1 MDGKRVYQGMKLDGD
16 LGCRLETHETC
27 VGPLQDKIW
36 DIQATGERQPNTLVR
51 SQLGWTK
58 VTAWAALTTL
68 LLFATLNWRGC
79 WLFRNEPQNLA
90 VFFYPFAWLVL
101 FFAVRTRW
109 RLVLLLVTIPALVVY
124 ANGRW
129 GLVEMNSGAESAAF
143 QALHQMQSSIS
154 ASRAEHQQKDYPDTL
169 PSINLSPYAQKYYR
183 FEYIPRRS
191 PNGEVVGYI
200 IQATPARRDC
210 EFHRSFTITDEG
222 RVFWTLEP
230 RAATLSDM
238 YYSE

>member
-1 MDGKRVYQGMKLDGD
+1 MNIVQVQCKLRLSGMAAS
-16 LGCRLETHETC
+16 
-27 VGPLQDKIW
+27 VG
-36 DIQATGERQPNTLVR
+36 RQPNTLVR
-51 SQLGWTK
+51 SQTGWTK
-58 VTAWAALTTL
+58 VTAWAALATTL
-68 LLFATLNWRGC
+68 LFAILNWHGC

-143 QALHQMQSSIS
+143 QALHQMQSSLS
-154 ASRAEHQQKDYPDTL
+154 ASRAGHQQQVYPDTL
-169 PSINLSPYAQKYYR
+169 PTINLSPYAQQYYR

-191 PNGEVVGYI
+191 ANGEVVGYI

-230 RAATLSDM
+230 RAATLSDT
-238 YYSE
+238 YYNE

>member
-1 MDGKRVYQGMKLDGD
+1 M
-16 LGCRLETHETC
+16 ETP
-27 VGPLQDKIW
+27 GR
-36 DIQATGERQPNTLVR
+36 RQSNILVR
-51 SQLGWTK
+51 SKLSWTK
-58 VTAWAALTTL
+58 VIAWAALFAS
-68 LLFATLNWRGC
+68 LLFAILNWHGC
-79 WLFRNEPQNLA
+79 WLFRNKPQDIV
-90 VFFYPFAWLVL
+90 VFVYPFAWLVL

-154 ASRAEHQQKDYPDTL
+154 ASRAEHQQQAYPDTL
-169 PSINLSPYAQKYYR
+169 PSMNLSPYAQKYYR
-183 FEYIPRRS
+183 FEYVPRRS
-191 PNGEVVGYI
+191 ASGKIVGYI

-210 EFHRSFTITDEG
+210 EFHRSFTITEEG

-230 RAATLSDM
+230 RAATLSDTH
-238 YYSE
+238 YNE

>member
-1 MDGKRVYQGMKLDGD
+1 M
-16 LGCRLETHETC
+16 E
-27 VGPLQDKIW
+27 
-36 DIQATGERQPNTLVR
+36 ATGERQPNTLVR
-51 SQLGWTK
+51 SQMGWTK
-58 VTAWAALTTL
+58 VTAWAALTTS
-68 LLFATLNWRGC
+68 LLFAILNWHGC

-101 FFAVRTRW
+101 IFAVRTRW

-154 ASRAEHQQKDYPDTL
+154 ASRAEHQQQDYPDTL
-169 PSINLSPYAQKYYR
+169 PSMKLSPYAQKYYR
-183 FEYIPRRS
+183 FEYIQRRS
-191 PNGEVVGYI
+191 VSGQIVGYI

-238 YYSE
+238 YYNE

>member
-1 MDGKRVYQGMKLDGD
+1 M
-16 LGCRLETHETC
+16 E
-27 VGPLQDKIW
+27 
-36 DIQATGERQPNTLVR
+36 ATGERQPNTLVR
-51 SQLGWTK
+51 SQMGWTK
-58 VTAWAALTTL
+58 VTAWAALTTS
-68 LLFATLNWRGC
+68 LLFAILNWYGC
-79 WLFRNEPQNLA
+79 WLYRNEPQNLA

-101 FFAVRTRW
+101 IFAVRTRW

-154 ASRAEHQQKDYPDTL
+154 ASRAEHQQQNYPDTL
-169 PSINLSPYAQKYYR
+169 PLMNLSLYAQKYYR

-191 PNGEVVGYI
+191 ASGEIVGYI

-238 YYSE
+238 HYNE

>member
-1 MDGKRVYQGMKLDGD
+1 MRRFLFPNV
-16 LGCRLETHETC
+16 

-36 DIQATGERQPNTLVR
+36 DMKVTGERQPNTLVR

-58 VTAWAALTTL
+58 VTAFAALSTAA
-68 LLFATLNWRGC
+68 LFAVLNWHGC
-79 WLFRNEPQNLA
+79 WLFRYEERNLA
-90 VFFYPFAWLVL
+90 VFFYPFAWLAL

-109 RLVLLLVTIPALVVY
+109 RLVLLLVTMPALFVY

-129 GLVEMNSGAESAAF
+129 GLSEQNSGAESAAF
-143 QALHQMQSSIS
+143 QALHQMQSGIN

-169 PSINLSPYAQKYYR
+169 PSMDLSPHAQKYYR
-183 FEYIPRRS
+183 FEYIPKRS
-191 PNGEVVGYI
+191 ESGEIVGYI

-230 RAATLSDM
+230 RAATFSDT
-238 YYSE
+238 YYKE

>member
-1 MDGKRVYQGMKLDGD
+1 M
-16 LGCRLETHETC
+16 E
-27 VGPLQDKIW
+27 
-36 DIQATGERQPNTLVR
+36 ATGERQSNILVR
-51 SQLGWTK
+51 SEMGWTK
-58 VTAWAALTTL
+58 VAAWAALGTS
-68 LLFATLNWRGC
+68 LLFAVLNWHVC
-79 WLFRNEPQNLA
+79 WLFRNEPQNLV
-90 VFFYPFAWLVL
+90 VFFYPLAWLVL

-109 RLVLLLVTIPALVVY
+109 RLVFLLVTIPALLLV

-129 GLVEMNSGAESAAF
+129 GISEMNSGAESAAF
-143 QALHQMQSSIS
+143 QALHQMQSSLS
-154 ASRAEHQQKDYPDTL
+154 ASRAEHHQQEYPDAL
-169 PSINLSPYAQKYYR
+169 PSMNLSPYAQKYYR

-191 PNGEVVGYI
+191 ENGEIVGYI

-238 YYSE
+238 HYNE

>member
-1 MDGKRVYQGMKLDGD
+1 MEAAGKRQS
-16 LGCRLETHETC
+16 
-27 VGPLQDKIW
+27 
-36 DIQATGERQPNTLVR
+36 NTLVR
-51 SQLGWTK
+51 SKMSWAK
-58 VTAWAALTTL
+58 VTVWAALTTSL
-68 LLFATLNWRGC
+68 VFAILNWHGC

-101 FFAVRTRW
+101 IFAVRTRW

-124 ANGRW
+124 ADGRW
-129 GLVEMNSGAESAAF
+129 GLVEMNSGTESAAF

-154 ASRAEHQQKDYPDTL
+154 ASRGEHQQQEYPDTL
-169 PSINLSPYAQKYYR
+169 PSMNLSPYAQKYYR

-191 PNGEVVGYI
+191 ASGEIVGYI

-210 EFHRSFTITDEG
+210 GFHRSFTIKDDG
-222 RVFWTLEP
+222 PRVFWTLEP

-238 YYSE
+238 WTE

>member
-1 MDGKRVYQGMKLDGD
+1 MA
-16 LGCRLETHETC
+16 
-27 VGPLQDKIW
+27 
-36 DIQATGERQPNTLVR
+36 ATVERPPNTLVR
-51 SQLGWTK
+51 SQMGWMK
-58 VTAWAALTTL
+58 VAAWAALTTS
-68 LLFATLNWRGC
+68 LLFAILNWHGC

-90 VFFYPFAWLVL
+90 VFFYPFVWLVL
-101 FFAVRTRW
+101 FFAARTRW
-109 RLVLLLVTIPALVVY
+109 RLVLLLITIPALVVY

-154 ASRAEHQQKDYPDTL
+154 ASGAEHQQQDYPHTL
-169 PSINLSPYAQKYYR
+169 PSMNLSPYAQKYYR

-191 PNGEVVGYI
+191 ASGEIVGYI

-222 RVFWTLEP
+222 PRVFWTLEP

-238 YYSE
+238 YYEE

>member
-1 MDGKRVYQGMKLDGD
+1 MR
-16 LGCRLETHETC
+16 
-27 VGPLQDKIW
+27 DKIW
-36 DIQATGERQPNTLVR
+36 DMETTGERQPNALVR
-51 SQLGWTK
+51 SQMGWTK
-58 VTAWAALTTL
+58 VTALAALTTS
-68 LLFATLNWRGC
+68 LLFAILNWRGC

-143 QALHQMQSSIS
+143 QALQQMQSSLS
-154 ASRAEHQQKDYPDTL
+154 ASGAEHRQQDYPDTM
-169 PSINLSPYAQKYYR
+169 PSMNLSPYAQKYYR

-191 PNGEVVGYI
+191 ASGEIVGYI

-238 YYSE
+238 RYE

>member
-1 MDGKRVYQGMKLDGD
+1 MEAIGQ
-16 LGCRLETHETC
+16 
-27 VGPLQDKIW
+27 
-36 DIQATGERQPNTLVR
+36 RQPNTLVR
-51 SQLGWTK
+51 SKMGWTR
-58 VTAWAALTTL
+58 VTVWAALTTS
-68 LLFATLNWRGC
+68 LLFAILNWRGC
-79 WLFRNEPQNLA
+79 WLFRNEPQSLA

-109 RLVLLLVTIPALVVY
+109 RLMLLLVTLPALVVY

-154 ASRAEHQQKDYPDTL
+154 ASRAEHQQQNYPDTL

-183 FEYIPRRS
+183 FEYIPKRS
-191 PNGEVVGYI
+191 ESGEIVGYI

-230 RAATLSDM
+230 RPATLSDT
-238 YYSE
+238 YYKE